1 MSSIAHELITRGWI
15 QGTFAGGQGG
25 PSDPVCLQGA
35 ARCAAFGSPRLFD
48 LADEDERRHRAL
60 AYEYIVEEVLAK
72 RLGERHVWAWVPEW
86 QDAEDRTFDEVLS
99 VAKEADEVIDGLDTL
114 PTPQEIH
121 EGRHARLRF
130 HLIGAEEF

>member
-25 PSDPVCLQGA
+25 PNDPVCLQGA
-35 ARCAAFGSPRLFD
+35 ARCAAVGTPRLFD
-48 LADEDERRHRAL
+48 LADGDDQRHRAL
-60 AYEYIVEEVLAK
+60 AYEYIVETVLTK
-72 RLGERHVWAWVPEW
+72 RLGYIEWVPSW

-99 VAKEADEVIDGLDTL
+99 VAKEADEVIDGLDVL

-121 EGRHARLRF
+121 EGREAHLRF
-130 HLIGAEEF
+130 HLIDAEEF